1 MPYFQVP
8 SDLVA
13 THTFLAHCDELSP
26 DEADRLYAE
35 LGRLE
40 DATPLQPP
48 STSRKRWPFPGFEIV
63 YRTDTL
69 RHSTGEPKRH
79 RIFLLALLR
88 AE

>member
-1 MPYFQVP
+1 VFQG
-8 SDLVA
+8 VA
-13 THTFLAHCDELSP
+13 PWAQLLSV
-26 DEADRLYAE
+26 
-35 LGRLE
+35 
-40 DATPLQPP
+40 PP